1 MIMKMTYENDYVFVA
16 PELLQQ
22 KTYGK
27 EVDLWAIGVITF
39 ILLCGYPPFYDDNDT
54 QLYRQ
59 IIKAEYEFD
68 SPYWDD
74 ISDSAKDFIVHLLQK
89 DPAKRFNCDQALQHP
104 WISGGAALD
113 KNIHGSVSAQI
124 QKKSHWKRAFNATN
138 IVRHLTKKT
147 HSGED
152 DEGKH
157 STSIG
162 TIWQSTGSKLR
173 LCERNSS
180 PNMKTVSFTHAHVA
194 PNNYDILFLPSVLTM
209 KEAVNK
215 FLKIQTETK

>member
-1 MIMKMTYENDYVFVA
+1 MLNSEC
-16 PELLQQ
+16 
-22 KTYGK
+22 
-27 EVDLWAIGVITF
+27 
-39 ILLCGYPPFYDDNDT
+39 ILL
-54 QLYRQ
+54 
-59 IIKAEYEFD
+59 
-68 SPYWDD
+68 
-74 ISDSAKDFIVHLLQK
+74 LLNG
-89 DPAKRFNCDQALQHP
+89 R
-104 WISGGAALD
+104 ISGGAALD

-194 PNNYDILFLPSVLTM
+194 PNNYDILFLPSVWKM

-215 FLKIQTETK
+215 FLKIQNGNKIIIKTIGYETCKNQSHSDSKLGEMHLHAHIELYAKEN